1 MGLLNIT
8 GTVTAHGQSQFDNHL
23 TIYAY
28 LEITES
34 SDAGSRSIGSQ
45 FATILPHCFN

>member
-8 GTVTAHGQSQFDNHL
+8 GTVTAQRPEPFDNHL

-28 LEITES
+28 LG
-34 SDAGSRSIGSQ
+34 D
-45 FATILPHCFN
+45 H